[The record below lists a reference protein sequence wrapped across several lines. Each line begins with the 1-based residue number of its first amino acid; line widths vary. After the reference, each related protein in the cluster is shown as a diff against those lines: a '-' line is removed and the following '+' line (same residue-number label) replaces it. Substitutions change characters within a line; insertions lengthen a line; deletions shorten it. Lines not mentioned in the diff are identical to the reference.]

1 MSIEAAAAGHATT
14 MRAWVVR
21 APGPIDTN
29 PMSYTRKPVPRP
41 ERDELLVKVS
51 ISDWLRS
58 STRST
63 DAPPAGTGRRGRFRG
78 PPSPTRCRWQPC
90 SDDRVPD
97 QGVQRTAAQRV

>member
-63 DAPPAGTGRRGRFRG
+63 DAPPRGHRPSG
-78 PPSPTRCRWQPC
+78 PIP
-90 SDDRVPD
+90 
-97 QGVQRTAAQRV
+97 GAAIADPLSMATLQ